1 MTSLIQAKNLSI
13 GYKIRRTMQKTIA
26 ADLSLN
32 LNAGDLIC
40 LVGPNGCGKSTLLRT
55 ITGLLP
61 PLSGT
66 VHLGGRDV
74 RALTPLGRAK
84 LVSIVLTNPVRA
96 GQLSVYDVC
105 GLGRYPYTGWLGA
118 LTDEDRR
125 QVELALDAV
134 GIASFADRFLDELSD
149 GERQKVMIARALA
162 QDARL
167 MILDEPTA
175 YLDVPYRIEIMHILR
190 NLAWRE
196 DRGILLSTHDL
207 DLAMRTADRLWAI
220 SREGRF
226 YCGAPED
233 LALDGVISEVFGI
246 GGITYD
252 AGCGQFQIPAHSRG
266 AATITGENGKFR
278 FWTERAMQRIGFTP
292 GTGDDPAVRVDI
304 QETEDGPEWEV
315 RTPGDAERFDSL
327 TDCTAWLRGRDLG

>member
-1 MTSLIQAKNLSI
+1 MTSLIRAKDLSI
-13 GYKIRRTMQKTIA
+13 GYKTRREARKTIV
-26 ADLSLN
+26 ADLSLD
-32 LNAGDLIC
+32 LRAGDLIC

-55 ITGLLP
+55 LTGLLP
-61 PLSGT
+61 PLSGE

-74 RALTPLGRAK
+74 RTLAPLKRAK

-96 GQLSVYDVC
+96 GRLSVYDVC

-118 LTDEDRR
+118 LTNEDRR
-125 QVELALDAV
+125 QVEQALDAV
-134 GIASFADRFLDELSD
+134 GVVSFADRFLDELSD

-162 QDARL
+162 QNARL

-190 NLAWRE
+190 SLTRSE
-196 DRGILLSTHDL
+196 DWGILLSTHDL

-252 AGCGQFQIPAHSRG
+252 AGCGQFRMPARSRG
-266 AATITGENGKFR
+266 TATISGENEKVR
-278 FWTERAMQRIGFTP
+278 FWTERAMQRIGFSP
-292 GTGDDPAVRVDI
+292 GAGNDPAVRVAI
-304 QETEDGPEWEV
+304 RETEGGLTWEV
-315 RTPGDAERFDSL
+315 RTRDDAGRFFSL
-327 TDCTAWLRGRDLG
+327 TDCTAWLREREIR

>member
-1 MTSLIQAKNLSI
+1 MTSLIRAKNLSI

-26 ADLSLN
+26 ADLSLD

-105 GLGRYPYTGWLGA
+105 GLGRYPYTGWMGS

-134 GIASFADRFLDELSD
+134 GITSFADRFLDELSD

-175 YLDVPYRIEIMHILR
+175 YLDVPYRIEIMHILQ
-190 NLAWRE
+190 NLARNE

-252 AGCGQFQIPAHSRG
+252 AGCGQFRMPARSKG
-266 AATITGENGKFR
+266 TVAVAGEDEKIR
-278 FWTERAMQRIGFTP
+278 FWTERAMQRIGFVP
-292 GTGDDPAVRVDI
+292 GADNDPAVRVNI
-304 QETEDGPEWEV
+304 RETDDDTEWEV
-315 RTPGDAERFDSL
+315 HTRDETGCFSSL
-327 TDCTAWLRGRDLG
+327 TDCIAWLRERDLG